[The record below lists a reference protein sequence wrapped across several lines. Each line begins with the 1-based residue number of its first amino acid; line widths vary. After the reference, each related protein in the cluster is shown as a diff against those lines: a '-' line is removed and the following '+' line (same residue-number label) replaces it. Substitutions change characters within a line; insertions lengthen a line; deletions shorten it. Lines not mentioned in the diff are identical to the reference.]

1 MSVRLSDCPTVRLSD
16 CPTVRL
22 SIVPI
27 QVSDQQAALQWDT
40 KKLGME
46 TIMDD
51 PIGPDLRSI
60 TESPER

>member
-1 MSVRLSDCPTVRLSD
+1 MSVQLSN

-22 SIVPI
+22 SIVSI

-51 PIGPDLRSI
+51 PMRPDLRSI

>member
-1 MSVRLSDCPTVRLSD
+1 MSVQLSTVRLSD

-22 SIVPI
+22 SIVSI

-51 PIGPDLRSI
+51 PMRPDLRSI